1 MLTHDAVATS
11 NASCEAPPNVSS
23 PKMLT
28 TQAMSA
34 TSNAS
39 GTHES
44 QREGSRFT
52 LSNLIELLNDR
63 ENEESCK
70 QANAHQCTP
79 NNVKWHIPHMTGNTN
94 ELIA

>member
-1 MLTHDAVATS
+1 ISSKIIIAELTPPTLSLTARSKSFHEIRFVTIPMLTQDAVATS
-11 NASCEAPPNVSS
+11 NASCEAPANVSS

-44 QREGSRFT
+44 QRGGSRFT
-52 LSNLIELLNDR
+52 LSNLIELLDN
-63 ENEESCK
+63 
-70 QANAHQCTP
+70 
-79 NNVKWHIPHMTGNTN
+79 
-94 ELIA
+94 